1 MVAGL
6 ALVGVGLLPLAA
18 RVDFSSDEQPPF
30 LVADKLD
37 IRELS
42 LKFTDAGGTGGE
54 DCANGGSTPPRETPI
69 ELRSAT
75 IVKLVPAGCRIE
87 VASRVSEPTE
97 VILRL
102 KSGREIHEPVE
113 GAN

>member
-1 MVAGL
+1 MI
-6 ALVGVGLLPLAA
+6 
-18 RVDFSSDEQPPF
+18 
-30 LVADKLD
+30 ADKLD

-42 LKFTDAGGTGGE
+42 LQFTDAGGTVVVGEVANYGNDDAIVRAQIGSQQATLYGGK
-54 DCANGGSTPPRETPI
+54 DCADGGSNPPPETPI

-97 VILRL
+97 VILNL